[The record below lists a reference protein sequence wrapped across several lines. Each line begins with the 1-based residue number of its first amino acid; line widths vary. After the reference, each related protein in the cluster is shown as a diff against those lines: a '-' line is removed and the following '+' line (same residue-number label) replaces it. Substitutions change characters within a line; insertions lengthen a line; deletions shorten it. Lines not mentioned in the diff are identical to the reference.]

1 MRKCT
6 TEVSRL
12 KAVTERAMAGVG
24 VWWWWRAGGFGRRGG
39 EYVCEKE
46 R

>member
-12 KAVTERAMAGVG
+12 KAVTERAMAGGWGAVMGG
-24 VWWWWRAGGFGRRGG
+24 VQ
-39 EYVCEKE
+39 VV
-46 R
+46 